1 MEKRDMRNIL
11 VMCRVVLVLW
21 LCCEATQAAELLQI
35 KPESGSIK
43 FVGSKDDGSH
53 KGGFKKFSGTVELVP
68 DKLEMSQVTV
78 EIETGSIW
86 SDNPKLTEHL
96 SNQDFFHID
105 KFPKSTFR
113 SDALRDAKPADKKQ
127 PGAEKATHVLSG
139 QLTLLG
145 VSKIV
150 ELPVTIK
157 LSDETFALEGTYILD
172 RARFGMTYA
181 IPKVHKDAVVEFSL
195 KLPRK

>member
-1 MEKRDMRNIL
+1 MRNVH
-11 VMCRVVLVLW
+11 VMCVVVLVLW
-21 LCCEATQAAELLQI
+21 FCCEATQAAEVLKI
-35 KPESGSIK
+35 KPESGSIE

-86 SDNPKLTEHL
+86 SDNPKLTAHL

-105 KFPKSTFR
+105 KFPKSVFR
-113 SDALRDAKPADKKQ
+113 SETLRIAKPADKKQ
-127 PGAEKATHVLSG
+127 PGAEKASHVLSG

-145 VSKIV
+145 VSKTV

-157 LSDETFALEGTYILD
+157 VSDETFDIQGKYILD
-172 RARFGMTYA
+172 RSRFGMTYA